1 MAWWSPRFNP
11 SVLNLFALVR
21 EALARA
27 TWALLNG
34 DRELGESVVDGDQD
48 IDELAADLELLIWS
62 RLESDELNR
71 RSLRELIGTL
81 MLLPEL
87 ERSADLAEHI
97 AQRALTNVGAE
108 MTPVGRGIVQRM
120 SEVAADMWQSVAAAY
135 VGDDAGGFELDEAD
149 EELDILH
156 DRLTNEIA
164 KTGMATTVAAQVTLI
179 SRFYERI
186 GDHAVNLS
194 RRIAAFQVA
203 TRLPRRAR
211 PVTPVA
217 CPWCNSRG
225 IGAPRFRPLDLTDRF
240 AMPPASPRA
249 VRLVESAGWSRPVRQ
264 RVAGRKRVAQ
274 LGVEPTP
281 VEVAL
286 GTTSS
291 WISPLFCMTT
301 KRSCVVEPG
310 RAKAASMPSPQA
322 GRPCRE
328 GTWRSR

>member
-1 MAWWSPRFNP
+1 MQPL
-11 SVLNLFALVR
+11 VLNLFALVR

-97 AQRALTNVGAE
+97 AQRALTNVGAQ

-120 SEVAADMWQSVAAAY
+120 SEVAAEMWQTVATAY
-135 VGDDAGGFELDEAD
+135 VDRDAEELELDEED

-156 DRLTNEIA
+156 DRLTNETA
-164 KTGMATTVAAQVTLI
+164 KGGMPPTVAAQVTLV

-194 RRIAAFQVA
+194 RRIAAFQ
-203 TRLPRRAR
+203 T
-211 PVTPVA
+211 
-217 CPWCNSRG
+217 
-225 IGAPRFRPLDLTDRF
+225 
-240 AMPPASPRA
+240 
-249 VRLVESAGWSRPVRQ
+249 
-264 RVAGRKRVAQ
+264 
-274 LGVEPTP
+274 
-281 VEVAL
+281 
-286 GTTSS
+286 
-291 WISPLFCMTT
+291 
-301 KRSCVVEPG
+301 
-310 RAKAASMPSPQA
+310 
-322 GRPCRE
+322 
-328 GTWRSR
+328 